1 MADANTSLSGRRVLI
16 TGGNSGIGR
25 ATAELFAQHGARV
38 AVSGRDEATLA
49 ETRAAL
55 PDDALVS
62 KSEVT
67 DEAQLASLFE
77 RVVSAF
83 GGLDAV
89 IVNAGVADPRP
100 FDQADRAHFRK
111 TTSINQEGA
120 FFTAQHAAKHL
131 AGNDAGGSITFVS
144 TCLSEMGM
152 AGMSAYAASKAA
164 VRSLVRTLAAE
175 LGPAGIRVNAV
186 SPGPIETPIYA
197 KMGMPEEQLAEM
209 AGAIQRRVPLGRF
222 GNAEEVAAALL
233 FVTADSG
240 SFMHGADLAIDGG
253 MGQV

>member
-1 MADANTSLSGRRVLI
+1 MADANLSLSGRRVLI

-25 ATAELFAQHGARV
+25 ATAELFAARGARV

-55 PDDALVS
+55 PDDTLVV
-62 KSEVT
+62 KSDVA
-67 DEAQLASLFE
+67 DEADLASLFE
-77 RVVSAF
+77 QVVSAF

-89 IVNAGVADPRP
+89 IVNAGVFDARP
-100 FDQADRAHFRK
+100 LDQADRAHFRK
-111 TTSINQEGA
+111 MTTINQEGA
-120 FFTAQHAAKHL
+120 FFTAKHAAEHL
-131 AGNDAGGSITFVS
+131 GEGGSITFVS
-144 TCLSEMGM
+144 TCLSEMG
-152 AGMSAYAASKAA
+152 APGTAAYSASKAA

-175 LGPAGIRVNAV
+175 LGPRGVRVNAV
-186 SPGPIETPIYA
+186 SPGPIETPILGR
-197 KMGMPEEQLAEM
+197 MGLPTEQLKGM
-209 AGAIQRRVPLGRF
+209 KSHLVGQVPLGRL
-222 GNAEEVAAALL
+222 GEPEEVAEALL

>member
-1 MADANTSLSGRRVLI
+1 MTTSKLSLSGRRVLI

-25 ATAELFAQHGARV
+25 ATAELFAARGARV

-55 PDDALVS
+55 PGDALVVES
-62 KSEVT
+62 DVT
-67 DEAQLASLFE
+67 DEADLASLFE

-111 TTSINQEGA
+111 MTAVNHEGA
-120 FFTAQHAAKHL
+120 FFTARHAAEHL
-131 AGNDAGGSITFVS
+131 GGGGSITFVT
-144 TCLSEMGM
+144 TCLTGMGM
-152 AGMSAYAASKAA
+152 PGMAAYAASKAA
-164 VRSLVRTLAAE
+164 IRSLVRTLAAE
-175 LGPAGIRVNAV
+175 LGPKGVRVNTV

-197 KMGMPEEQLAEM
+197 KMGLPEEQLEAM
-209 AGAIQRRVPLGRF
+209 GKQIAGQVPLGRF
-222 GNAEEVAAALL
+222 GEPEEVAEALAFVASDAA
-233 FVTADSG
+233 SY
-240 SFMHGADLAIDGG
+240 MNGADLAIDGG